1 VSGPVLPLV
10 AVALVVVATIGIGV
24 YGLRL
29 ARTTSDFLVA
39 SRTVSPLWNASAIGG
54 EYLSAASFLGV
65 AGLVM
70 AYGADALWYPV
81 GFVAGYFVLLLFVA
95 APLRRSGAYTVPD
108 FAEVRLGSRGLRRLC
123 ALAVVAIGLLY
134 LVPQLHGAGLALR
147 ATTGAPVQAGA
158 VLVAVVVTVNVA
170 GGGMRSATFVQ
181 AFQYWLKLT
190 ALAVPAVFLLLAW
203 QGDGRPALDTP
214 TPPAFPQR
222 TTVEVDSSTRFVVDE
237 PVTVTVDGRERR
249 LEAGST
255 AVPSGSSVVFPAGA
269 AVPHVESLTPATGLD
284 WSRPLSG
291 AGGVE
296 HPLYA
301 TYALVLA
308 TFLGTMGLPHVLVR
322 FYTNPDG
329 RAARRTTLGVLA
341 LLGAFYL
348 LPTVYGAL
356 GRLYVPELLLT
367 GRTDAVVLS
376 LPVAAL
382 SGPAGPLL
390 QALLVAG
397 AFAAFL
403 STSSGLLVTTAGV
416 LAQDLLPAGRGD
428 RSPGRVRGSV
438 RGFQLAAL
446 ATGAVSLLVALPA
459 AALPLTQVVGLAFA
473 VAASTFCPLL
483 VLGIWWRGLTVV
495 GAGAGLLVGGGLSTL
510 AVAATLTGSA
520 GTGGW
525 PAALLAQPA
534 AWTVP
539 TAFAVMVAGSLA
551 TRRTV
556 PPDIG
561 RTMMLLH
568 APEGLGLPAGSGP
581 LGHLDRS
588 SPETTA
594 RRRQRAVRRTTP

>member
-1 VSGPVLPLV
+1 MTGTALPVV
-10 AVALVVVATIGIGV
+10 AVVLVVAATIGIGV

-70 AYGADALWYPV
+70 VYGADALWYPV
-81 GFVAGYFVLLLFVA
+81 GFVAGYFVLLLLVA

-108 FAEVRLGSRGLRRLC
+108 FAEVRLGSRRLRRLS
-123 ALAVVAIGLLY
+123 ALTVVAIGLLY

-147 ATTGAPVQAGA
+147 ATTGAPVQLGA

-203 QGDGRPALDTP
+203 QADGRPEPAAP
-214 TPPAFPQR
+214 TTPAFAQT
-222 TTVEVDSSTRFVVDE
+222 TTVQIDTAVTVVVE
-237 PVTVTVDGRERR
+237 QPVTVTVDGERRR
-249 LEAGST
+249 LEPGEVRLDRDST
-255 AVPSGSSVVFPAGA
+255 VVFPAGA
-269 AVPHVESLTPATGLD
+269 PVPHVDRLEASTGRS
-284 WSRPLSG
+284 WAQPLSG
-291 AGGVE
+291 AGGTE

-301 TYALVLA
+301 TFALVLA

-329 RAARRTTLGVLA
+329 QAARRTTLFVLV

-348 LPTVYGAL
+348 LPALYGVL
-356 GRLYVPELLLT
+356 GRLYSPELLLT

-376 LPVAAL
+376 LPTAAL
-382 SGPAGPLL
+382 SGAAGPLL
-390 QALLVAG
+390 EALLVAG

-403 STSSGLLVTTAGV
+403 STSSGLVVTTAGV
-416 LAQDLLPAGRGD
+416 LTQDLLPSQRTGTL
-428 RSPGRVRGSV
+428 RGSV
-438 RGFQLAAL
+438 RGFQLATALTGVTAL
-446 ATGAVSLLVALPA
+446 ALALPA
-459 AALPLTQVVGLAFA
+459 ASLPLTQVVGLAFA

-483 VLGIWWRGLTVV
+483 VLGIWWRGLTAT
-495 GAGAGLLVGGGLSTL
+495 GAAAGLVTGGVLSAS
-510 AVAATLTGSA
+510 AVAATLSGA
-520 GTGGW
+520 FDRGW
-525 PAALLAQPA
+525 PQALLAQPA
-534 AWTVP
+534 AWSVP
-539 TAFAVMVAGSLA
+539 AAFGVMIVGSLL

-556 PPDIG
+556 PADVG
-561 RTMMLLH
+561 RTMLALH
-568 APEGLGLPAGSGP
+568 APESIGLLPP
-581 LGHLDRS
+581 DRS
-588 SPETTA
+588 SRGSTA
-594 RRRQRAVRRTTP
+594 RRGSPVARRNRG

>member
-1 VSGPVLPLV
+1 MSDAALPLV
-10 AVALVVVATIGIGV
+10 AVALVVTATVGIGV

-54 EYLSAASFLGV
+54 EYLSAASFLGI

-81 GFVAGYFVLLLFVA
+81 GFVAGYFVLLLLVA

-108 FAEVRLGSRGLRRLC
+108 FAEVRLGSQQLRRLC
-123 ALAVVAIGLLY
+123 AGAVVLIGLLY

-170 GGGMRSATFVQ
+170 SGGMRSATFVQ

-190 ALAVPAVFLLLAW
+190 ALAVPAVFLVLAW
-203 QGDGRPALDTP
+203 QADGRAGLAGP
-214 TPPAFPQR
+214 TGPVFVAS
-222 TTVEVDSSTRFVVDE
+222 TTVEVDAAVQVVVE
-237 PVTVTVDGRERR
+237 QRVRVTVDDRPRTLEPGVRR
-249 LEAGST
+249 LEQGSQ
-255 AVPSGSSVVFPAGA
+255 VVFPAGS
-269 AVPHVESLTPATGLD
+269 AVPHVQGLAPATGRSWAL
-284 WSRPLSG
+284 PLSG
-291 AGGVE
+291 AGGTE

-348 LPTVYGAL
+348 LPALYGAL

-367 GRTDAVVLS
+367 GRTDAVVLA
-376 LPVAAL
+376 LPTAAL
-382 SGPAGPLL
+382 SGAAGPLL

-416 LAQDLLPAGRGD
+416 LAQDLLPPARGAA
-428 RSPGRVRGSV
+428 PGRLRGSV
-438 RGFQLAAL
+438 RGFQLAAAL
-446 ATGAVSLLVALPA
+446 AGAISLAVALA
-459 AALPLTQVVGLAFA
+459 AATLPLTQVVGLAFA

-483 VLGIWWRGLTVV
+483 VLGIWWRGLTAA
-495 GAGAGLLVGGGLSTL
+495 GATAGLLVGGGLSAL
-510 AVAATLTGSA
+510 AVTSTLTGA
-520 GTGGW
+520 VRGGW
-525 PAALLAQPA
+525 GEALLAQPA

-539 TAFAVMVAGSLA
+539 TAFAVMVAGSLL
-551 TRRTV
+551 TRAQV
-556 PPDIG
+556 PADVG
-561 RTMMLLH
+561 RTMLALH
-568 APEGLGLPAGSGP
+568 APEALGLPDAP
-581 LGHLDRS
+581 DRS
-588 SPETTA
+588 APGSTA
-594 RRRQRAVRRTTP
+594 RRSQPALWRSRR